1 MPKKQK
7 NRLSF
12 IVNSRINVKHGKPNV
27 NVNNSNNNF
36 TDVRPSFPPD
46 LTINDLIKKT
56 VNNTKNKPK
65 TFPNAYIAYRMALV
79 KECHNKN
86 WKLPPMG
93 EFSKI
98 TSNSWNTEP
107 KHVKDFYDS
116 LVKEAKSNYKLNNIQ
131 FVLDKHMSNNVPTR
145 ANDEGDVATTVNY
158 VENNQEGGHDLDSF
172 VTYDANV
179 ATICTENSPNSIQND
194 VSASH
199 YNVSSVNNS
208 LTDNS
213 EMISDQE
220 YIKLLEQIID
230 CLLRS

>member
-107 KHVKDFYDS
+107 KH
-116 LVKEAKSNYKLNNIQ
+116 
-131 FVLDKHMSNNVPTR
+131 HMSNNVPTR